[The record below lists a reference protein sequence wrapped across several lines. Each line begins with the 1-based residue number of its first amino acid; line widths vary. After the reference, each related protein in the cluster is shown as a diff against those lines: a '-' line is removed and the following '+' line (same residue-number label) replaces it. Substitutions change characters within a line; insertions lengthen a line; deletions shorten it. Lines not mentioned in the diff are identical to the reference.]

1 MKYFFVFFLVVL
13 DWYYCHRYGNP
24 QSFYLQLLPSFNLP
38 AITANIYSFLYTN
51 QKVWVQVRNAAQA
64 WSIACAY
71 EEEIK
76 QPKDVV
82 IEVFNIPFIRN
93 KRYQWQYC
101 AAEFSLI
108 WLLDCLWMRWR
119 RRSKDLGRNWV
130 AKRLVH
136 SNFQSQLTLVQK
148 ILQTFPKSAC
158 RWIDFSPNR
167 GYMFCIMS

>member
-1 MKYFFVFFLVVL
+1 MKYLIVFLLVDL
-13 DWYYCHRYGNP
+13 DRYYCHRYGNP

-108 WLLDCLWMRWR
+108 WLLVKAAIQRF
-119 RRSKDLGRNWV
+119 RSKLSGQAVSTLEFSVTTYLGSKDPANISEVRV
-130 AKRLVH
+130 
-136 SNFQSQLTLVQK
+136 
-148 ILQTFPKSAC
+148 
-158 RWIDFSPNR
+158 
-167 GYMFCIMS
+167 